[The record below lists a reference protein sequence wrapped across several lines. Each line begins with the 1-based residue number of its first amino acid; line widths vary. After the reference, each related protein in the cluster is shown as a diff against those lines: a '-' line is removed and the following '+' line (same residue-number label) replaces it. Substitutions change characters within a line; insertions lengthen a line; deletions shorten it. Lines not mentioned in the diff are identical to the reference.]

1 MNELS
6 RNEAIYLINRAQ
18 IIFTWTM
25 EWIQMDSNFQVEIN
39 RGNRRAQTRLIST
52 IFPFPSFSHLP
63 FPPFSPPNFRQCY
76 PNRLAPRILADSIHS
91 VHVQP
96 FVIQQNLCSRNT
108 RPSFQVHYVKKSH
121 VDIPS
126 LCVYWK
132 ILKISFLPAT

>member
-52 IFPFPSFSHLP
+52 IFPFPSFSYLSRL
-63 FPPFSPPNFRQCY
+63 FLRQISD
-76 PNRLAPRILADSIHS
+76 NA
-91 VHVQP
+91 
-96 FVIQQNLCSRNT
+96 
-108 RPSFQVHYVKKSH
+108 
-121 VDIPS
+121 IP
-126 LCVYWK
+126 
-132 ILKISFLPAT
+132 IA